1 MGLILSFCNVSVF
14 DFEFLQ
20 CFGVIFARAVMLD
33 KSSEQQ
39 LVSGMGAVQVR
50 AMAFDAIATLP
61 LPKFCFYFLFFC
73 QKNRAGRTLFVLRSD
88 SDGEAGFSNC
98 ITQNPCADDK

>member
-1 MGLILSFCNVSVF
+1 MCLILSFCNVSVF

-33 KSSEQQ
+33 KSSKQQ

-50 AMAFDAIATLP
+50 AMAFDAIATPQVL
-61 LPKFCFYFLFFC
+61 FFRFFC
-73 QKNRAGRTLFVLRSD
+73 QKDRAGRTLFVLRSD